1 MKPAFWIAGLTLVV
15 TLSIPFGAALIITTI
30 AAPAAAHQLSMDS
43 CGAGAEEP
51 GRPPTPAS
59 SPTPEEV
66 GTDPACTPVSGD
78 LPPGPDGI
86 CPPSGSAAE
95 RGLRLNA
102 LRALRCVKQR
112 FPWIK
117 YMGGVGSRPSG
128 YVSDHPRGLA
138 VDFMIPAWNTHAGNT
153 RGWEVAHW
161 LQAHAK
167 ELHVKYLIFD
177 NRSWRAY
184 NPSAGWRPYRYP
196 GPNPGGAT
204 QRHLNHVHVS
214 VYG

>member
-1 MKPAFWIAGLTLVV
+1 MKPALWIACLTLVV
-15 TLSIPFGAALIITTI
+15 ALSVPFGAALIITTI
-30 AAPAAAHQLSMDS
+30 AAPAAAYQLSMDS
-43 CGAGAEEP
+43 CGTVADEP
-51 GRPPTPAS
+51 GLPTPA
-59 SPTPEEV
+59 PGRTPENV
-66 GTDPACTPVSGD
+66 TTDLDCMPVSGD

-95 RGLRLNA
+95 RGLRPNA

-112 FPWIK
+112 FGWIK

-138 VDFMIPAWNTHAGNT
+138 VDFMIPAWNTHAGNA

>member
-1 MKPAFWIAGLTLVV
+1 MKTALWSLPLVLLLGL
-15 TLSIPFGAALIITTI
+15 SAPFGVALMLAGVVMPAVYQAAL
-30 AAPAAAHQLSMDS
+30 DS
-43 CGAGAEEP
+43 CAPVEEAP
-51 GRPPTPAS
+51 HLPTPVTPS
-59 SPTPEEV
+59 SETGVNGCLRVTGE
-66 GTDPACTPVSGD
+66 

-95 RGLRLNA
+95 RGLKPNA

-117 YMGGVGSRPSG
+117 YIGGVGSRPSG
-128 YVSDHPRGLA
+128 YVSDHPAGRA
-138 VDFMIPAWNTHAGNT
+138 VDFMIPSWNTQAGNA

-184 NPSAGWRPYRYP
+184 SPSAGWRPYRYP
-196 GPNPGGAT
+196 GPNPGGVT
-204 QRHLNHVHVS
+204 QRHENHVHAS
-214 VYG
+214 FYP

>member
-1 MKPAFWIAGLTLVV
+1 MKPAAWIACLTLVMA
-15 TLSIPFGAALIITTI
+15 LSVPFGAALVIATI

-43 CGAGAEEP
+43 CGTVADRP
-51 GRPPTPAS
+51 GLLTPAP
-59 SPTPEEV
+59 SPTPHDMTTELNCV
-66 GTDPACTPVSGD
+66 PASGD

-95 RGLRLNA
+95 RGLRPNA

-112 FPWIK
+112 FPWIR

-138 VDFMIPAWNTHAGNT
+138 VDFMIPAWNTRAGNA

-167 ELHVKYLIFD
+167 DLNVKYLIFD

-184 NPSAGWRPYRYP
+184 NPSAG
-196 GPNPGGAT
+196 
-204 QRHLNHVHVS
+204 
-214 VYG
+214 

>member
-1 MKPAFWIAGLTLVV
+1 MKILLWTLCLALLAGL
-15 TLSIPFGAALIITTI
+15 SAPFGVAVILTAAVMPTAYQTALTSCLTI
-30 AAPAAAHQLSMDS
+30 DHQ
-43 CGAGAEEP
+43 P
-51 GRPPTPAS
+51 GLPTPV
-59 SPTPEEV
+59 TPSAEP
-66 GTDPACTPVSGD
+66 DPGD
-78 LPPGPDGI
+78 CVPATGELPPGPDGT

-95 RGLRLNA
+95 RGLKPNA

-128 YVSDHPRGLA
+128 YVSDHPAGRA
-138 VDFMIPAWNTHAGNT
+138 VDFMIPNWNTTAGRA

-167 ELHVKYLIFD
+167 ELHVKYLIYD
-177 NRSWRAY
+177 DRSWRAY
-184 NPSAGWRPYRYP
+184 NPSTGWRGYRYP
-196 GPNPGGAT
+196 GPNPGGAS
-204 QRHLNHVHVS
+204 QRHLNHVHLS